1 MPASESD
8 LFTCLNSL
16 GIETGTK
23 RHEAMFTVEDAKRL
37 RGDMPGG
44 HCKSLFMKDKKGAL
58 WLVVMLEDK
67 PLDMKTLQAKLGT
80 ARLSFGKPELMIEV
94 LGVEPG
100 SVTPFSVINSSAGDV
115 QVGLASAMLE
125 QTTLNY
131 HPLTNQATTS
141 ISADD
146 LLAFL
151 GHCGHKPMV
160 MLL

>member
-1 MPASESD
+1 MPATESD
-8 LFTCLNSL
+8 LFTRLDSL

-23 RHEAMFTVEDAKRL
+23 RHEPMFTVEDAKRL
-37 RGDMPGG
+37 RGDLPGG
-44 HCKSLFMKDKKGAL
+44 HCKSLFLKDKKGAL

-67 PLDMKTLQAKLGT
+67 PLDMKALQAKLGA
-80 ARLSFGKPELMIEV
+80 ARLSFGKPELMAEV

-100 SVTPFSVINSSAGDV
+100 SVTPFAVINSSAADV
-115 QVGLASAMLE
+115 QVVLDSAMLE
-125 QTTLNY
+125 QSALNY
-131 HPLTNQATTS
+131 HPLTNRATTA

-151 GHCGHKPMV
+151 GACGHKPMV

>member
-1 MPASESD
+1 MPTSESE
-8 LFTCLNSL
+8 LFARLDSL

-37 RGDMPGG
+37 RGEMPGG
-44 HCKSLFMKDKKGAL
+44 HCKSLFLKDKKGAL

-67 PLDMKTLQAKLGT
+67 PLDMKTLQANLGA
-80 ARLSFGKPELMIEV
+80 ARLSFGKPELMAEI

-100 SVTPFSVINSSAGDV
+100 SVTPFSVINASAADV
-115 QVGLASAMLE
+115 QVVLDSAMLE

-131 HPLTNQATTS
+131 HPLTNRATTS

-151 GHCGHKPMV
+151 KDCGHKPMV